1 MSPRLFLSH
10 LRRDSRGQRSRLLF
24 FVVCLSIGVAAVTS
38 VSSFARAI
46 DQGVRSEARQ
56 LLAADLALGS
66 RAPLPQP
73 LADRAAAIPGV
84 QQVRILETLTVVAL
98 PEAAAPEGAAPAG
111 PARSQLTEVKAVE
124 GDYPFYGDLEL
135 EPAAR
140 LQDLLGADGVV
151 VAPELL
157 TRLGVAIGD
166 TLRIGGE
173 DFTIRGTVGKEPD
186 RMVGAF
192 SLGPRIFLSIAG
204 LERAK
209 LDQFGS
215 RITYKLL
222 LRLPAGTSESGLEE
236 AAASLRKEAPP
247 AGRVRI
253 ETYREAQP
261 AMRQGL
267 KRVESFLS
275 LAALLSL
282 LVGGVGVAQTVRA
295 WLASRL
301 DAIAVLK
308 CLGYRPREVMALYLG
323 QTMMLGL
330 VASIAGIVFG
340 ILIQVLVTRLFA
352 GILPVAQLSLVQPVA
367 WLQGLLLGVGVSV
380 LFGIGPLD
388 IARKVPPVRVLRR
401 DAEPL
406 PPSRP
411 VQLGLLVALLAGI
424 FMLAF
429 WQSGSLERSAIFAA
443 GLAGVTLLLSLA
455 AQGLIKLA
463 GLPRR
468 SAGLLLRQGLSA
480 LGRPGASTVSTV
492 VALGLGVFVLL
503 AMYLVESSLAAQIE
517 RDLPKNAP
525 TAFLIDIQPDQWPGV
540 REVLERESES
550 YDSVPVVMARIVA
563 IDEVPVEEIALRR
576 GEQRQRSGSEE
587 RGEREDWALKREQ
600 RLTYLEKL
608 PKGNVIV
615 DGALWQ
621 KAEVAELSLEKDFA
635 EQIGAK
641 VGSKVRFD
649 VQGVPIEV
657 EVTSLRTV
665 DWSTF
670 GINFYLIVEPGV
682 LEAAPQFRIAAA
694 RLADDRLQKTQDEL
708 VAAYPNVTLIRIRE
722 VLDRVADIL
731 GKLGSGVRILGLL
744 TVLTGLAILAG
755 AVGATQMRRRAEVA
769 LLKTLG
775 MTRRQVVGAFAIEY
789 ALLGAVS
796 SVIGAVGAAVLAYL
810 VLTQAMEVP
819 ADRLGWVTQPWW
831 LPITA
836 ILTIGLATLAGL
848 LASLEALAER
858 PIAILRGE
866 A

>member
-1 MSPRLFLSH
+1 MSPALFFSH

-24 FVVCLSIGVAAVTS
+24 FIVCLSIGVAAVTS

-46 DQGVRSEARQ
+46 DQGIRAEARQ
-56 LLAADLALGS
+56 LLAADLALVS

-73 LADRAAAIPGV
+73 LLDQAAAIAGAD
-84 QQVRILETLTVVAL
+84 QVRILETLTVVAL
-98 PEAAAPEGAAPAG
+98 PAAPDAAPGAAAP
-111 PARSQLTEVKAVE
+111 RSQLAEVKAVD

-135 EPAAR
+135 TPRAR
-140 LQDLLGADGVV
+140 LSELLGADGVV
-151 VAPELL
+151 AAPELL
-157 TRLGVAIGD
+157 ARLGIAIGD

-173 DFTIRGTVGKEPD
+173 DFVLRGTVGKEPD
-186 RMVGAF
+186 RVVGAF
-192 SLGPRIFLSIAG
+192 SLGPRIFLSLAG

-209 LDQFGS
+209 LDQVGS

-222 LRLPAGTSESGLEE
+222 LRLPAGSSEARLDEVAAGL
-236 AAASLRKEAPP
+236 RQVAPP
-247 AGRVRI
+247 EGRVRI

-261 AMRQGL
+261 AMRQGM
-267 KRVESFLS
+267 KRIESFLS

-323 QTMMLGL
+323 QTVLLGL
-330 VASIAGIVFG
+330 AASAAGILFG

-352 GILPVAQLSLVQPVA
+352 GLLPVGQLSLIQPVA
-367 WLQGLLLGVGVSV
+367 WLQGMLLGVGVSV
-380 LFGIGPLD
+380 LFSIGPLD

-411 VQLGLLVALLAGI
+411 VQLGLLAALLIGI
-424 FMLAF
+424 FALSF
-429 WQSGSLERSAIFAA
+429 WQSGSPLRAA
-443 GLAGVTLLLSLA
+443 VFTGGLAAVTLLLSLA
-455 AQGLIKLA
+455 ARGLIRLA

-468 SAGLLLRQGLSA
+468 GAGLMLRQGISA

-540 REVLERESES
+540 KEVLDRESES
-550 YDSVPVVMARIVA
+550 YDSVPVVMARITA
-563 IDEVPVEEIALRR
+563 IDGLPVDRIAARR
-576 GEQRQRSGSEE
+576 GEERRREGSGE
-587 RGEREDWALKREQ
+587 RGDREDWALKREQ
-600 RLTYLEKL
+600 RLTYLERL
-608 PKGNVIV
+608 PAGNLIV
-615 DGALWQ
+615 EGALWQ
-621 KAEVAELSLEKDFA
+621 KKDVAEISLEQEFA
-635 EQIGAK
+635 EQIGARL
-641 VGSKVRFD
+641 GSVVRFD
-649 VQGVPIEV
+649 VQGVPLEL

-670 GINFYLIVEPGV
+670 GINFYLVVEPGQ

-694 RLADDRLQKTQDEL
+694 RLADEKLQKTQDEL
-708 VAAYPNVTLIRIRE
+708 VAAFPNVTLIRIRE

-755 AVGATQMRRRAEVA
+755 AVGATQVKRRAEVA

-789 ALLGAVS
+789 ALLGAVA
-796 SVIGAVGAAVLAYL
+796 SVIGSVGAAVLAFL

-819 ADRLGWVTQPWW
+819 AERLGWVSQPWW
-831 LPITA
+831 LPLTA
-836 ILTIGLATLAGL
+836 AATILLATVAGL